1 MSNPDFLNMDLATIC
16 GDLAG
21 EINKVYQHLPWA
33 LKNEAVS
40 RLKRQ
45 VNELSKAVSNA
56 QESKSML
63 RTQKC
68 LQNALALTH
77 ECVPLM
83 SLCLKKNLLS
93 PDLHNRWAKR
103 LNHIGKCLD
112 EWLQVFSKKIEGTG
126 LSAEKH
132 PNTAN

>member
-1 MSNPDFLNMDLATIC
+1 MALNSFLNNNVAAQC

-21 EINKVYQHLPWA
+21 EINKTYQHLPWA
-33 LKNEAVS
+33 QKHEAVA

-45 VNELSKAVSNA
+45 AHVLSLAVGRA
-56 QESKSML
+56 QESKSL
-63 RTQKC
+63 ARTQQY
-68 LQNALALTH
+68 LQDAIALTH

-103 LNHIGKCLD
+103 LNGIGINLE
-112 EWLQVFSKKIEGTG
+112 EWLRAYRK
-126 LSAEKH
+126 
-132 PNTAN
+132 